1 MMWGKSKPKRTQNEI
16 ELLRENVNAT
26 EDAVNEM
33 LMGDISEQIAAM
45 QEALNDVLMKED
57 L

>member
-1 MMWGKSKPKRTQNEI
+1 MMWGKSKPKRTQDEI

-26 EDAVNEM
+26 EDAVNEV

>member
-1 MMWGKSKPKRTQNEI
+1 MMWGKSKPKRTQNEL
-16 ELLRENVNAT
+16 ELLRENVNTT
-26 EDAVNEM
+26 EDAVNEI
-33 LMGDISEQIAAM
+33 LMGDIAEQIAAM